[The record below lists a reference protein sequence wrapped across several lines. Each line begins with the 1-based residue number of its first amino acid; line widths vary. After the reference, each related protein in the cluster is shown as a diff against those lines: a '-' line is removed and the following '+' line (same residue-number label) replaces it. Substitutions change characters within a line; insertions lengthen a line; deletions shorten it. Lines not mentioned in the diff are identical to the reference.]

1 MMEGN
6 NSDGDNDNDD
16 NDDDNDNSIHS
27 AHAILPIG
35 CSHSVSDWNGTKN
48 EVAIDQEIS
57 VRFASRLGKR
67 LDDTSTCC
75 STTCME
81 ESSSTFL
88 EGSMSSLKYIRKPV
102 EVDEECND
110 RFLATTTMAVRQGN
124 YSATTND
131 FNSMNFTTKRL
142 HGANRTVAR
151 KRRAK
156 IRVAR
161 TAIQPLSM
169 GVKCLPRELDM
180 KKVEEEKLG
189 STSREG
195 SLR

>member
-1 MMEGN
+1 
-6 NSDGDNDNDD
+6 
-16 NDDDNDNSIHS
+16 
-27 AHAILPIG
+27 
-35 CSHSVSDWNGTKN
+35 
-48 EVAIDQEIS
+48 
-57 VRFASRLGKR
+57 
-67 LDDTSTCC
+67 
-75 STTCME
+75 
-81 ESSSTFL
+81 
-88 EGSMSSLKYIRKPV
+88 
-102 EVDEECND
+102 
-110 RFLATTTMAVRQGN
+110 MAVRQGN

-161 TAIQPLSM
+161 TTIQPLSM